1 MKDLRERL
9 NVYYQMASPTQ
20 EENMAAI
27 GTLRDIVETLEE
39 EGIIGLELSLQ
50 LGEQARLQGVVGD
63 TEGARM
69 TQRRSMI
76 VRRLCVGADHPS
88 CR

>member
-1 MKDLRERL
+1 MTA
-9 NVYYQMASPTQ
+9 YYQMEAPSQDDTL
-20 EENMAAI
+20 AAI
-27 GTLRDIVETLEE
+27 ATLRDLVETIEE
-39 EGIIGLELSLQ
+39 EDLTGLELSLR
-50 LGEQARLQGVVGD
+50 LGEQARLQGLVGD
-63 TEGARM
+63 TEGARI